1 MYITIIE
8 GTRLLNKF
16 DWIKLN
22 EWTTFEAG
30 IEQIKLILSLIT
42 EGLLD
47 LKSTLLN
54 TLVNALQ
61 TMRWEKLCQKI
72 VLLNKLLNS

>member
-8 GTRLLNKF
+8 CTRLLNKF

-22 EWTTFEAG
+22 GWTTFEEG
-30 IEQIKLILSLIT
+30 IEHIKLILRLIT

-47 LKSTLLN
+47 LKTTLLN
-54 TLVNALQ
+54 TLVNAHQ
-61 TMRWEKLCQKI
+61 TMRWEKHCQKNCI
-72 VLLNKLLNS
+72 TEQIIK

>member
-1 MYITIIE
+1 MCITIIE
-8 GTRLLNKF
+8 CTRLLNKF

-22 EWTTFEAG
+22 GWTTFEEG

-47 LKSTLLN
+47 LKTTLLN
-54 TLVNALQ
+54 TFVNALQ
-61 TMRWEKLCQKI
+61 TMRWEKLCQKNCI
-72 VLLNKLLNS
+72 TEQIIK